1 MKINSKHLNTKTVL
15 TKKIWRKVEKTIRVE
30 VSHYIID
37 LVEIMELL
45 DQIRCPYWILSH
57 YSVRFQA
64 WWLDIFFIYCDVST
78 AYWGRDP
85 TSAAAASQLFGS
97 PFVNNLG
104 LLSSGPGNAGNTP
117 GSSTPERFP
126 PSSHGHNSTMAT
138 AASQAAS
145 LAGLHSASKILWWST

>member
-1 MKINSKHLNTKTVL
+1 MKKSGKDNKSGSQSLHN
-15 TKKIWRKVEKTIRVE
+15 R
-30 VSHYIID
+30 SSGNHGASGPD
-37 LVEIMELL
+37 PMSLL
-45 DQIRCPYWILSH
+45 DPVSLFGKISSVMIR
-57 YSVRFQA
+57 R
-64 WWLDIFFIYCDVST
+64 FFIYCDVST

-104 LLSSGPGNAGNTP
+104 LLSGGPGNAGNTP

-145 LAGLHSASKILWWST
+145 LAGLHSASKIL